1 MSSSNMPQITSGG
14 IDGKAGKDGFYL
26 SRYRLD
32 KDRFLTA
39 IASIAIVGLE

>member
-1 MSSSNMPQITSGG
+1 L
-14 IDGKAGKDGFYL
+14 YL

-39 IASIAIVGLE
+39 IASIAIVGLG